1 MNFTASSLRAALAS
15 LALCAAIAPATAA
28 PTLSVTGPSTV
39 ALGSSFTLQVTAA
52 DVADLYAYQFDLT
65 FNAAAFQVG
74 GVNEGAFLPT
84 GGSTYFD
91 GGTVDNSTGTVSFTL
106 GTLIGLGV
114 PGVNG
119 SGVLAS
125 FSVTSIGSTPSVA
138 TFGLAG
144 VTLLDSGG
152 ADISANTLALNVSAV
167 PEPATWGL
175 LLAGGALVAA
185 VARRR
190 HAGAPRSDA
199 AAC

>member
-1 MNFTASSLRAALAS
+1 MNFTASGLRAALAG

-28 PTLSVTGPSTV
+28 PTLSVTGPSSV

-52 DVADLYAYQFDLT
+52 DVVDLHAYQFDLT
-65 FNAAAFQVG
+65 FNPAAFQVG
-74 GVNEGAFLPT
+74 SVSEGAFLPS

-125 FSVTSIGSTPSVA
+125 FSVTSIGSAPGVG
-138 TFGLAG
+138 TFGLAN
-144 VTLLDSGG
+144 VTLLDSAG
-152 ADISANTLALNVSAV
+152 ADISANAVALNVSAV

-185 VARRR
+185 VARRG
-190 HAGAPRSDA
+190 HAGTPRGA
-199 AAC
+199 AR

>member
-1 MNFTASSLRAALAS
+1 MNFTASGLRAALAG

-28 PTLSVTGPSTV
+28 LTLSVTGPSSV

-65 FNAAAFQVG
+65 FNPAAFQVG
-74 GVNEGAFLPT
+74 GVSEGAFLPT

-125 FSVTSIGSTPSVA
+125 FSVSSIGSAPGVG
-138 TFGLAG
+138 TFGLAN
-144 VTLLDSGG
+144 VTLLDAAG
-152 ADISANTLALNVSAV
+152 ADISANAVALNVSAV

-190 HAGAPRSDA
+190 RAGAPRGA
-199 AAC
+199 AR